1 MLVLR
6 QLKENDKSE
15 VLNLGRKI
23 FREEDEIPLLKQ
35 ALRQCDLQL
44 SIVAVD
50 ASFIC
55 GFVLV
60 CKEVTKYYFNFMKRI
75 PNCYE
80 IAFLGI
86 RPDCQGLGIGSR
98 LLKETL
104 LAIFQKS
111 KSCACWLL
119 VDTINT
125 NAIRLYKKI
134 GFSIWRKTD
143 EGKTPVPGLIMG
155 IHQHPY
161 NSRFRRQIQFNLVG
175 AS

>member
-1 MLVLR
+1 MLVIRSLY
-6 QLKENDKSE
+6 ENDKNE
-15 VLNLGRKI
+15 ILTLGAKI

-50 ASFIC
+50 ASNIC

-86 RPDCQGLGIGSR
+86 RPECQGRGLGSR

-125 NAIRLYKKI
+125 NAIRLYERI
-134 GFSIWRKTD
+134 GFRIWRKTD
-143 EGKTPVPGLIMG
+143 EGKTPVPGFIMG
-155 IHQHPY
+155 INQHCY
-161 NSRFRRQIQFNLVG
+161 NSRFRRQLQLNLM
-175 AS
+175 